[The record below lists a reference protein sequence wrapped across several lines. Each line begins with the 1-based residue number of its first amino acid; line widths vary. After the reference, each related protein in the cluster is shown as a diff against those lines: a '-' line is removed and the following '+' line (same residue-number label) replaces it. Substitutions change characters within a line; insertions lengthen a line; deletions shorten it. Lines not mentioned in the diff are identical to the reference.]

1 MLEPVQNQTHLIEL
15 LERLC
20 LAVENL
26 TEDLRPE
33 LKKTATLE
41 RRKQE
46 AKEIETAA
54 AKAVAKWKDKKVTRS
69 AQLNTDRAQKK
80 KRTRQAVHTEL
91 STNEV
96 ESSSRFALRA
106 LSIESKTSW
115 KIILMKKTCSNISI

>member
-41 RRKQE
+41 RRKQ
-46 AKEIETAA
+46 
-54 AKAVAKWKDKKVTRS
+54 
-69 AQLNTDRAQKK
+69 
-80 KRTRQAVHTEL
+80 
-91 STNEV
+91 
-96 ESSSRFALRA
+96 
-106 LSIESKTSW
+106 
-115 KIILMKKTCSNISI
+115 

>member
-1 MLEPVQNQTHLIEL
+1 MLTKVWTVQHLEEMLEPEQNQNHLIEV

-54 AKAVAKWKDKKVTRS
+54 AKAVAKWKDKKRNPIS
-69 AQLNTDRAQKK
+69 AIK
-80 KRTRQAVHTEL
+80 H
-91 STNEV
+91 
-96 ESSSRFALRA
+96 
-106 LSIESKTSW
+106 
-115 KIILMKKTCSNISI
+115 

>member
-1 MLEPVQNQTHLIEL
+1 MQHLEEMLEPEQNQNHLIEV

-54 AKAVAKWKDKKVTRS
+54 AKAVAKWKAKKETRPVQS
-69 AQLNTDRAQKK
+69 STDRAQK
-80 KRTRQAVHTEL
+80 RNTPQA
-91 STNEV
+91 
-96 ESSSRFALRA
+96 
-106 LSIESKTSW
+106 
-115 KIILMKKTCSNISI
+115 